1 MFSKAIV
8 RTPGKSLINGL
19 TDSKHLGSPN
29 YSNALIQHQSYIEA
43 LQLCGLEVTVLDL
56 ARIIQIQLLL
66 RMLR

>member
-29 YSNALIQHQSYIEA
+29 YSRALMQHQSYIEA
-43 LQLCGLEVTVLDL
+43 LQLCDLEVTVLDPCED
-56 ARIIQIQLLL
+56 
-66 RMLR
+66 